1 MRALKRIEIEDSGP
15 NPERLA
21 EAIHLQ
27 LQHSR
32 GPVPAYEIAKAL
44 DIVDCARPRGVKKR
58 GEGLLPR
65 PSVLTLARVPR
76 PARAAR

>member
-1 MRALKRIEIEDSGP
+1 MEIEDSGP

-44 DIVDCARPRGVKKR
+44 DIVEIREAPMRSL
-58 GEGLLPR
+58 EGAMVTTPDR
-65 PSVLTLARVPR
+65 NVGSIVVNSRSHPYADGSP
-76 PARAAR
+76 